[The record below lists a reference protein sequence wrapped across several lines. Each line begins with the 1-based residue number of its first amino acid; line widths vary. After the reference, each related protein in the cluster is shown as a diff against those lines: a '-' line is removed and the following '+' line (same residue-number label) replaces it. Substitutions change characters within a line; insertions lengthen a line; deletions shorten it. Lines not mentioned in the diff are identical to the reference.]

1 MTLENIPSP
10 TPSRTPYSIV
20 SLLPSL
26 SLDMDFLHRS
36 NLMLWKNGTG
46 YNQHVIERIPLLPDL
61 SPHREWVLAIISSVN
76 DPGVRTVD
84 VEKDRAAINAANA
97 LVLEEHASMPWSI
110 GYDPRNSNEH
120 GYINPGNVMFH
131 NNGAGSNQYYTL
143 QDQRVIERRV
153 PRPPQLSP
161 PSESVPAITF
171 SVNGYPGVRMKD
183 IQKDRVTVDA
193 PNDLVFEVYGFR
205 SIVINLEELQQSNAF
220 EDRCQSGWKMH
231 TASTSRQRDLSA
243 IAEPSPI
250 YLEVK

>member
-46 YNQHVIERIPLLPDL
+46 YNQHVIERIPLLPVL
-61 SPHREWVLAIISSVN
+61 SPHRERVLAIISNVN

-84 VEKDRAAINAANA
+84 VEKDRAAIDAANA
-97 LVLEEHASMPWSI
+97 LVLEEHASMPRSI

-143 QDQRVIERRV
+143 QDQRVIERV

-205 SIVINLEELQQSNAF
+205 SIVINLEWPGYESRSYNNPMHSRLDVSWM
-220 EDRCQSGWKMH
+220 EDAHRVN
-231 TASTSRQRDLSA
+231 
-243 IAEPSPI
+243 ISPKRSVG
-250 YLEVK
+250 YC